1 MCHLCHPP
9 NVFSVF
15 PCNKFFFFV
24 PFSVMVS
31 SVGSHKN
38 VFYDFHV
45 FLDALWGYL
54 PSIATDE
61 HMGCQKMAIVVSN
74 CLGMGLTNSRNYSL
88 FRFSVYVY
96 NWKWKVS
103 KKISIAFS
111 KLLFWLVHIV
121 VSYST
126 FWWK

>member
-15 PCNKFFFFV
+15 PCDNLFSYH
-24 PFSVMVS
+24 FSVMVS

-38 VFYDFHV
+38 VFHDFHV

-54 PSIATDE
+54 PPIATDE
-61 HMGCQKMAIVVSN
+61 HLGCQKMAVVVSN